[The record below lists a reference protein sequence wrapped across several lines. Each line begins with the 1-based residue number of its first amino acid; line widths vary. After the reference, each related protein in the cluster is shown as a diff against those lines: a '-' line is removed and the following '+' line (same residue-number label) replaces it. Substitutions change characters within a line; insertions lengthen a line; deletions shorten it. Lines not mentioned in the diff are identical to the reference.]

1 MDDDRINKNNLQMI
15 LFSAA
20 LGPLLLTMVLLIVT

>member
-1 MDDDRINKNNLQMI
+1 MERHSTNDNGLRLV

-20 LGPLLLTMVLLIVT
+20 LGPLLLTMVLLLLT

>member
-1 MDDDRINKNNLQMI
+1 MDDDRINENGLRVM

>member
-1 MDDDRINKNNLQMI
+1 MDDDRINENNLRLM

>member
-1 MDDDRINKNNLQMI
+1 MEDNHINENGLRLM

-20 LGPLLLTMVLLIVT
+20 LGPLVLLMVLLIVT